1 MTDILTPVVAA
12 TAATRWIDEVSGPL
26 VCVEVVDV
34 THDVKNFSFELPGV
48 ASLQFLAGQYLT
60 FRFEID
66 GEQVERCYTI
76 SSSPAHPARV
86 TITVK
91 RVPDG
96 PVSNWL
102 HDHLRIGDEVTA
114 SGPLGEF
121 SCSAHPSDRYLFLS
135 AGSGITPS
143 MSMLRMLCDT
153 EDPADVAF
161 VHSARTPDD
170 IIFRG
175 ELETLTTQP
184 NVTVAAICEADSE
197 SEEWTGA
204 RGRLSLPTLLTFVP
218 DLLDREIFVC
228 GPPGYMAAVR
238 EMVDLLGIDPARY
251 HEESFD
257 LGSPDADDASAT
269 TGVRHRVEFRR
280 SGQVVECDEGTPILT
295 AAAQAG
301 LPMPSSCGEGVCG
314 TCKQGLL
321 AGSVDMQHAGGIRKR
336 EVDEGKILLCCSKPC
351 EDLIIDT

>member
-1 MTDILTPVVAA
+1 MTEILTPVAAA
-12 TAATRWIDEVSGPL
+12 TSATRWIDEVSGPL
-26 VCVEVVDV
+26 VCVEIVEV
-34 THDVKNFSFELPGV
+34 THDVKSFSFELPGA
-48 ASLQFLAGQYLT
+48 ASLNFLAGQHLT
-60 FRFEID
+60 FRFEVD
-66 GEQVERCYTI
+66 GEQIERCYTV
-76 SSSPAHPARV
+76 SSSPTHPARV

-102 HDHLRIGDEVTA
+102 HDHLGIGDEVTA

-121 SCSAHPSDRYLFLS
+121 SCSNHPSDRYLFLS

-143 MSMLRMLCDT
+143 MSMLRMLHDT

-170 IIFRG
+170 IIFRE
-175 ELETLTTQP
+175 ELDALATSPSITM
-184 NVTVAAICEADSE
+184 AAICEDDSA
-197 SEEWTGA
+197 SETWAGP

-218 DLLDREIFVC
+218 DLLDREIFAC

-238 EMVDLLGIDPARY
+238 EMIDLLGIDPARY

-257 LGSPDADDASAT
+257 IGATPPDATPLNVGT
-269 TGVRHRVEFRR
+269 THQVEFRR
-280 SGQVVECDEGTPILT
+280 SGRVIECDESTPILT

-301 LPMPSSCGEGVCG
+301 IPMPSSCGEGMCG

-321 AGSVDMQHAGGIRKR
+321 AGSVDMQHNGGIRKR
-336 EVDEGKILLCCSKPC
+336 EIDDGKILLCCSKPC
-351 EDLIIDT
+351 EDLVIDA